1 MPLDQLALT
10 HILDVYRHPALVDRV
25 AEHIAVLR
33 IDGIDLLLL
42 HERVDAHDMIAQLL
56 RALEVQFL
64 CCRQHFGRQL
74 FFNDV
79 VSPVQETTDLL
90 HHPLVRLRGYL

>member
-1 MPLDQLALT
+1 M
-10 HILDVYRHPALVDRV
+10 HSHPAFVDGI
-25 AEHIAVLR
+25 AEHIAIQRVR
-33 IDGIDLLLL
+33 RRDLLLL

-79 VSPVQETTDLL
+79 VSPIQETTDFL
-90 HHPLVRLRGYL
+90 HHPLVCLSGYF